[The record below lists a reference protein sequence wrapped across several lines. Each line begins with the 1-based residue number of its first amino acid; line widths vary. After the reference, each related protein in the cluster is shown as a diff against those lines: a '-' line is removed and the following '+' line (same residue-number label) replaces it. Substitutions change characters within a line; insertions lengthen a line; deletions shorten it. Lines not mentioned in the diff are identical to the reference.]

1 MATAET
7 TEPKGLSERLVF
19 FSDAVVAIALTLL
32 AIDLPVPNTSTQE
45 LFYASIRNHVGDY
58 LAFAFSFIVVATA
71 WRSHKRMTALISE
84 NDSMVEVM
92 TLVWLFCIV
101 LFPFAAKLITHQH
114 HTSLLVRGYSF
125 GFYALIETI
134 ASVTVVITLRKAVK
148 RGQIAPDFQHAASDA
163 QRSSLSAALGFA
175 LSIPFFFVV
184 RNAWVLWI
192 VGPIIAAAAIRL
204 FSRRSRLRHLKNG
217 ATGGRI
223 EHVP

>member
-1 MATAET
+1 MAVPDSEMPV
-7 TEPKGLSERLVF
+7 PKGISERLVF

-32 AIDLPVPNTSTQE
+32 AIDLPVPDTSSQE

-71 WRSHKRMTALISE
+71 WRSHKRMTTLMSE
-84 NDSMVEVM
+84 SDSTVEVM

-114 HTSLLVRGYSF
+114 QASLQVRGYSF

-134 ASVTVVITLRKAVK
+134 ASLTVVVTLRNAVK
-148 RGQIAPDFQHAASDA
+148 KGQVPPDFQPTALNA
-163 QRSSLSAALGFA
+163 QRSSMSAAIGFA

-184 RNAWVLWI
+184 RNAWVFWI
-192 VGPIIAAAAIRL
+192 VGPIIAAATIRL
-204 FSRRSRLRHLKNG
+204 FNRRSQRRN
-217 ATGGRI
+217 
-223 EHVP
+223 